1 MNNLLIVIPALNE
14 EKTIGKI
21 LTSITS
27 KFNTLVVSDG
37 STDKTEDVSRSFG
50 AEVLSLTK
58 KHGVDYAI
66 NKAFF
71 YAAKKGYSKIITID
85 ADGQHD
91 VDDLFKISKMLNE
104 DNVDIVISQ
113 RNKFPRFSEKLF
125 SLYTKKKI
133 NVPDLLSGLKG
144 YKIDLFLKYGA
155 YDTFSSIGTELSF
168 YAVKNKFN
176 YKLINIQVKERQ
188 DNPRIGGV
196 LESNLK
202 IIRALTILMY
212 RNFFKK
218 I

>member
-91 VDDLFKISKMLNE
+91 VDDLFKISKMINE

-125 SLYTKKKI
+125 
-133 NVPDLLSGLKG
+133 
-144 YKIDLFLKYGA
+144 
-155 YDTFSSIGTELSF
+155 
-168 YAVKNKFN
+168 
-176 YKLINIQVKERQ
+176 
-188 DNPRIGGV
+188 
-196 LESNLK
+196 
-202 IIRALTILMY
+202 
-212 RNFFKK
+212 
-218 I
+218 